1 MLDESTATP
10 ADEPICNNCSRK
22 RRAMQWN
29 KPSTIYSS
37 HFIGVALAFML
48 ASTAHFVFAQQTP
61 AKGALPGGIS
71 LGRETSTRPDSALA
85 DTEGRLRA
93 RLQQNPQSADMLYQL
108 ALVLRQENKPRESL
122 ETYTRVAQ
130 IQKPNAAQVR
140 SVALDYV
147 LLDDYDDAVNWLR
160 VALGMEPN
168 NTDVL
173 YSLGR
178 CLYTKNLFSEAEKVY
193 LRVLALNPTHLKAE
207 ENLGLTY
214 DAENDPKKA
223 EAALRT
229 AAQWAKERG
238 LNDPWPYLDLG
249 IFLLDQSRAAD
260 AQAFLERA
268 VEVDPKSAWA
278 HEKLGMAL
286 VANGDSPRAIRE
298 LQISVD
304 LAPKDP
310 KAHFELGRAYRAAGQ
325 REKARAE
332 FEISKSLYGQHSQ
345 N

>member
-1 MLDESTATP
+1 
-10 ADEPICNNCSRK
+10 
-22 RRAMQWN
+22 MQWN
-29 KPSTIYSS
+29 KPLTIYSS
-37 HFIGVALAFML
+37 QFVGIALTFILAVATH
-48 ASTAHFVFAQQTP
+48 SVFGQQTP
-61 AKGALPGGIS
+61 AKAAQPGGVS
-71 LGRETSTRPDSALA
+71 LGRETSAQPDPAFA
-85 DTEGRLRA
+85 ETEARLRA
-93 RLQQNPQSADMLYQL
+93 DLQQNPQSAETFYQL

-130 IQKPNAAQVR
+130 IQKPNAAQLR
-140 SVALDYV
+140 SAALDYV
-147 LLDDYDDAVNWLR
+147 LLDDYDDAVKWLR

-178 CLYTKNLFSEAEKVY
+178 CLYTKNLFSDAEKVY

-207 ENLGLTY
+207 ENLGLSY

-229 AAQWAKERG
+229 AMQWAKERG
-238 LNDPWPYLDLG
+238 LKDPWPYLDLG
-249 IFLLDQSRAAD
+249 IFLLDQSRDAD
-260 AQAFLERA
+260 AQPFLEKA
-268 VEVDPKSAWA
+268 VELDAKSAWA

-286 VANGDSPRAIRE
+286 VADGDSTRAIRE

-304 LAPKDP
+304 LAPNDP
-310 KAHFELGRAYRAAGQ
+310 KAHFELGHAYRAAGQ
-325 REKARAE
+325 QEKARAE

>member
-1 MLDESTATP
+1 
-10 ADEPICNNCSRK
+10 
-22 RRAMQWN
+22 MQWN
-29 KPSTIYSS
+29 KPLTIYSS
-37 HFIGVALAFML
+37 QFVGIALTFILAVATH
-48 ASTAHFVFAQQTP
+48 SVFGQQTP
-61 AKGALPGGIS
+61 AKAAQPGGVS
-71 LGRETSTRPDSALA
+71 LGRETSAQPDPAFA
-85 DTEGRLRA
+85 ETEARLRA
-93 RLQQNPQSADMLYQL
+93 DLQQNPQSAETFYQL

-130 IQKPNAAQVR
+130 IQKPNAAQLR
-140 SVALDYV
+140 SAALDYV
-147 LLDDYDDAVNWLR
+147 LLDDYDDAVKWLR

-178 CLYTKNLFSEAEKVY
+178 CLYTKNLFSDAEKVY

-229 AAQWAKERG
+229 AMQWAKERG
-238 LNDPWPYLDLG
+238 LKDPWPYLDLG
-249 IFLLDQSRAAD
+249 IFLLDQSRDAD
-260 AQAFLERA
+260 AQPFLEKA
-268 VEVDPKSAWA
+268 VELDAKSAWA
-278 HEKLGMAL
+278 SAAEKLRDGIGCRRRWEVHARH
-286 VANGDSPRAIRE
+286 SRA
-298 LQISVD
+298 LQISGRSI
-304 LAPKDP
+304 APNESAKCLHSECD
-310 KAHFELGRAYRAAGQ
+310 HAYRAAGQ
-325 REKARAE
+325 QEKARAE